1 MNLNYSSMKVYFVSK
16 DFFLLETKLR
26 SFYDSRKIQIVDIM
40 WDSNTHKVTILNK
53 NFINFYIKA
62 L

>member
-1 MNLNYSSMKVYFVSK
+1 MNLNYSSMKVHFVSK

-26 SFYDSRKIQIVDIM
+26 SFCDSRKIQIVDII

-53 NFINFYIKA
+53 KFY
-62 L
+62 